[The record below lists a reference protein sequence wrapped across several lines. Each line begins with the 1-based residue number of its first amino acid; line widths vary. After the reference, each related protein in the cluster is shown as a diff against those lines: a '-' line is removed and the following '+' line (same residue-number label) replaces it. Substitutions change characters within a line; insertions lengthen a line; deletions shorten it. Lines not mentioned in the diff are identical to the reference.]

1 MSKTWKCKVRKCPN
15 VAIVHGQ
22 CLYHYSLAL
31 DKFEKQSRKAKLSD
45 LLALAHWRWPFG
57 I

>member
-31 DKFEKQSRKAKLSD
+31 DKFEKQSRKAKLKAK
-45 LLALAHWRWPFG
+45 LKVK
-57 I
+57 